1 MDKRR
6 IMVIAGEASGDL
18 HASHLV
24 RAIGTRA
31 PDIEFVGIGG
41 ARMKEAGVELIYD
54 NRELAV
60 TGFTE
65 VLSKVRTIWQAY
77 REVKTTLQRLRPDLL
92 ILLDFP
98 DFNFMVG
105 KAAKKMGI
113 PVVYYISPQVWA
125 WRQGRIAVIRKM
137 VKKILVILPFEASL
151 YGDKGVFVGHPLLD
165 EIGETGP
172 PEEIRK
178 RYGVETASRVVAL
191 LPGSRRNEVV
201 QLLPVMVKA
210 AELIEKRFPGTAFLI
225 PVAPTIGAEDIAAEI
240 AKSPVPLIPV
250 QEKAYDTLRIA
261 DFAVVASGTA
271 TLETAIM
278 GTPMVILYR
287 VSPFTFFLA
296 KRLVKVPHI
305 GLINMVA
312 GERIVPELL
321 QNDVTPEAVAAEAVK
336 ILEDREYARRVTEQ
350 LKEASDRLGRPGASR
365 RAAEVVVDLMEAA
378 P

>member
-165 EIGETGP
+165 EIEETGP

-336 ILEDREYARRVTEQ
+336 ILENRKYARRVTEQ
-350 LKEASDRLGRPGASR
+350 LKEASDRLGRPGASQ
-365 RAAEVVVDLMEAA
+365 RAAEIVVNLLETS